1 LKRSIFK
8 TTLAFFLEETRDF
21 NSAIWIY
28 IFPILLLTILV
39 SIFSNIGQ
47 PGKMKLDV
55 GLICGESNGLGSQIL
70 MRAFEQLSTG
80 EDGIILL
87 HRFSELEEAIEAMK
101 KRQVVAVVEIPDDF
115 DRDFVSALLKQRM
128 GQDFE
133 SAILKIHTIPG
144 KETSQLALQILQSI
158 TGTISDRMDANPD
171 AGVVEYEL
179 VESSTTFRY
188 VDWIVPGIVL
198 MALMTVGLFGVGT
211 TLVYMRRKGLLKRL
225 RTTPLTNAELTFS
238 LLASRGLIMAIQV
251 VVICLYAVWI
261 LKADRSHFDWQFFLW
276 TAFSGVVV
284 CSMGT
289 AIASLVKSLEGVEVV
304 TNTLNWVLMFLSGLY
319 FPVFGVPWV
328 VRWIVYI
335 SPITYLAEGYRGF
348 YGLSLAPYP
357 RFLNLLVPTLWT
369 IFFLV
374 VTITRFRWSEEV

>member
-1 LKRSIFK
+1 LKRSILK
-8 TTLAFFLEETRDF
+8 ATLAFFLDETRDF

-28 IFPILLLTILV
+28 IFPVLLLTILV
-39 SIFSNIGQ
+39 SIFSNVGQ

-55 GLICGESNGLGSQIL
+55 GLIRGESNGLGSQIL
-70 MRAFEQLSTG
+70 MRALEQLSTG

-87 HRFSELEEAIEAMK
+87 HRFSKLGEAIEAMK

-115 DRDFVSALLKQRM
+115 DRHFVSALLRQRM
-128 GQDFE
+128 GLDFE
-133 SAILKIHTIPG
+133 PATLKIHTIPG
-144 KETSQLALQILQSI
+144 KETSQIVVQILQSV
-158 TGTISDRMDANPD
+158 TSVISNRMDVNPN
-171 AGVVEYEL
+171 AEVVEYEL
-179 VESSTTFRY
+179 VKSSTTFRY

-211 TLVYMRRKGLLKRL
+211 TLVYMRQKGVLKRL

-251 VVICLYAVWI
+251 VVIWLYAVWI
-261 LKADRSHFDWQFFLW
+261 LKADGSHFNWQFFLW
-276 TAFSGVVV
+276 TAFVGVVV

-304 TNTLNWVLMFLSGLY
+304 SNTLNWVLMFLSGLY
-319 FPVFGVPWV
+319 FPVFSVPWV
-328 VRWIVYI
+328 VRWIVYV
-335 SPITYLAEGYRGF
+335 SPITYLVEGYRGF

-357 RFLNLLVPTLWT
+357 RFLNFLVPTLWT
-369 IFFLV
+369 IFFSV